1 MHSSHIL
8 ETALKGFAEIDSD
21 LKICLNP
28 EVWMLIVL
36 AFPVILYKH
45 LRTTFMMNNLL

>member
-1 MHSSHIL
+1 MHSSHIIL

-28 EVWMLIVL
+28 EV
-36 AFPVILYKH
+36 Y
-45 LRTTFMMNNLL
+45 